1 MAMQSLIEARK
12 LSKSYGSFTAVDAI
26 DLAVREG
33 EFLTLLGASGSGK
46 TTTLRLIAG
55 LEQPSSGAVLYRG
68 MDITGVPTRRR
79 EMRMVFQDY
88 ALFPHLNVFDNVAFG
103 LRLASNRGRFEE
115 ASVLTQV
122 ARHLE
127 FVQLAG
133 QDRKMPHELSGGQK
147 QRVAL
152 ARALVSDPPV
162 VLFDEPLGSLDAS
175 LRRAMQLELKRIH
188 GQLGKTFIYVTH
200 DQEEAMAMSDR
211 IVVMKDARILQVD
224 TPEKL
229 YDEPASDAVARFV
242 GAANVLRG
250 RVVSLEAASAA
261 VDFGCGLL
269 EAAVPAA
276 ARGGLAAGA
285 EVSVCLRAEGIDL
298 ARRGPGGGGQGLR
311 GEGLAG
317 VIADCSFLGRA
328 VEYQVALEPA
338 GATLA
343 VICDRAHAVH
353 ASGDAV
359 TATVRPGGA
368 RVLPRVLPN

>member
-103 LRLASNRGRFEE
+103 LRLASNRGRFDE
-115 ASVLTQV
+115 ATVLTQV

-250 RVVSLEAASAA
+250 RVVSLEATSAA
-261 VDFGCGLL
+261 VACSRRRCPRRHAAAWRPAPRCRCACAPKASTWRDGVRA
-269 EAAVPAA
+269 AAV
-276 ARGGLAAGA
+276 
-285 EVSVCLRAEGIDL
+285 RAC
-298 ARRGPGGGGQGLR
+298 A
-311 GEGLAG
+311 
-317 VIADCSFLGRA
+317 GRA
-328 VEYQVALEPA
+328 WLESLPTA
-338 GATLA
+338 RSWA
-343 VICDRAHAVH
+343 VRSSTRWRWNRRA
-353 ASGDAV
+353 
-359 TATVRPGGA
+359 
-368 RVLPRVLPN
+368 PRWR